1 MIKVKELK
9 DDAMIDVKV
18 NKSYYLMAK
27 AASFTILKSMG
38 LENKENPDE
47 YFKTIMNDK
56 YENLDDT
63 QRAFYTVILLL
74 AEIEKQA
81 TENNLYV
88 EKEVLE
94 PGDEGYVEPTIEEKP
109 TEGSN

>member
-9 DDAMIDVKV
+9 DDALIDIKV
-18 NKSYYLMAK
+18 NKSFYLMAK
-27 AASFTILKSMG
+27 AASFTILNSMDI
-38 LENKENPDE
+38 NKMKNGDE
-47 YFKTIMNDK
+47 YFKKIMNNK

-63 QRAFYTVILLL
+63 QRAFYTIILIL

-81 TENNLYV
+81 ADNNLYI

-94 PGDEGYVEPTIEEKP
+94 PGDEGYEEPK
-109 TEGSN
+109 SN

>member
-9 DDAMIDVKV
+9 DDVILDVKV

-27 AASFTILKSMG
+27 AASFAILKSMN
-38 LENKENPDE
+38 LENKENADE
-47 YFKTIMNDK
+47 YFKTIMNNK
-56 YENLDDT
+56 YENLDEI

-81 TENNLYV
+81 TENNLFI
-88 EKEVLE
+88 EKEILE
-94 PGDEGYVEPTIEEKP
+94 PGDEGYVEPTPVKD
-109 TEGSN
+109 

>member
-9 DDAMIDVKV
+9 DDAMLDIKV

-27 AASFTILKSMG
+27 AASFTLLKSMNIS
-38 LENKENPDE
+38 EKENGDE
-47 YFKTIMNDK
+47 YFKKIMQEK
-56 YENLDDT
+56 YENLDEH
-63 QRAFYTVILLL
+63 QRAFYTIILLL

-94 PGDEGYVEPTIEEKP
+94 PGDEGYEEPKINED
-109 TEGSN
+109 SN